1 MIHTE
6 PPRVTLQQILQKQDA
21 LFRDEGS
28 NAHVEKVMNRIRVC
42 RTQALG
48 YHLYRCQDDNCRHL
62 KYQ

>member
-21 LFRDEGS
+21 LFSDEGS
-28 NAHVEKVMNRIRVC
+28 NAHVEKVMNRIRIC
-42 RTQALG
+42 RTQTLG